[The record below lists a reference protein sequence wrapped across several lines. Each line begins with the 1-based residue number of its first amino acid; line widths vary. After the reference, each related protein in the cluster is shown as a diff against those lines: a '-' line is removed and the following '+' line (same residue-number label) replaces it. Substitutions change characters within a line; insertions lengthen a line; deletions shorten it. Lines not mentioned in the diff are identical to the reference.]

1 MSKNPQKKCQY
12 RKEGCGLSYTLP
24 HNCLKHE
31 KLIGDMPLK
40 WRDRNESLHD
50 AELKMFKCSFPNCSV
65 SSKQKS
71 NLKRKTYDNMS
82 SNQETK
88 ALQTD
93 MLKLQIKIFS
103 KIQS

>member
-40 WRDRNESLHD
+40 
-50 AELKMFKCSFPNCSV
+50 
-65 SSKQKS
+65 
-71 NLKRKTYDNMS
+71 
-82 SNQETK
+82 
-88 ALQTD
+88 
-93 MLKLQIKIFS
+93 
-103 KIQS
+103 